1 MAGTAAVRMQWGQ
14 SLSSD
19 VTGGSLLGNMPQ
31 ATQRVPEGGGSVTV
45 IRAKGVSDTGRV
57 RKVNE
62 DRFVSDPALRLFA
75 VADGMGGHQAG
86 EVASEL
92 AIDAITSFIK
102 LSVSDEDLTWPYGID
117 PTLSF
122 DGNRL
127 RTAICLANRRVFRA
141 AETSDD
147 YAGMGTTLVGVLVDG
162 PQLAIGSVGDSRIY
176 LLSRS
181 GLEQLTVDDSWAA
194 TILAQDPSLKP
205 EEIAQHPM
213 RNVLT
218 NVLGARETVN
228 VHVMERTLSS
238 GDTLLLCS
246 DGLHGVLSLATL
258 QEILG
263 RTTDFDNIP
272 QALVDL
278 ALTQGSRDNVT
289 GLVVRYEADR

>member
-1 MAGTAAVRMQWGQ
+1 M
-14 SLSSD
+14 
-19 VTGGSLLGNMPQ
+19 
-31 ATQRVPEGGGSVTV
+31 

-62 DRFVSDPALRLFA
+62 DRFVSDTTLRLFA

-92 AIDAITSFIK
+92 AIEALTSFIR

-147 YAGMGTTLVGVLVDG
+147 YAGMGTTLVGVLVDEG
-162 PQLAIGSVGDSRIY
+162 QVAVGSVGDSRIY
-176 LLSRS
+176 LLTR
-181 GLEQLTVDDSWAA
+181 GTLEQLTVDDSWAA
-194 TILAQDPSLKP
+194 TILAQDPTLKP

-218 NVLGARETVN
+218 NVLGARETVT
-228 VHVMERTLSS
+228 VHLTERTLAP

-246 DGLHGVLSLATL
+246 DGLHGVLSTATL
-258 QEILG
+258 QEVLG
-263 RTTDFDNIP
+263 RADFDSIP
-272 QALVDL
+272 QTLIDMAL
-278 ALTQGSRDNVT
+278 AQGTRDNLT
-289 GLVVRYEADR
+289 ALVVRHESGK

>member
-1 MAGTAAVRMQWGQ
+1 
-14 SLSSD
+14 
-19 VTGGSLLGNMPQ
+19 
-31 ATQRVPEGGGSVTV
+31 
-45 IRAKGVSDTGRV
+45 VSDTGRV

-62 DRFVSDPALRLFA
+62 DRFVSDTTLRLFA

-92 AIDAITSFIK
+92 AIEALTSFIR

-147 YAGMGTTLVGVLVDG
+147 YAGMGTTLVGVLVDEG
-162 PQLAIGSVGDSRIY
+162 QVAIGSVGDSRIY
-176 LLSRS
+176 LLTR
-181 GLEQLTVDDSWAA
+181 GTLEQLTVDDSWAA
-194 TILAQDPSLKP
+194 TILAQDPTLKP

-218 NVLGARETVN
+218 NVLGARETVT
-228 VHVMERTLSS
+228 VHLMERTLAS

-246 DGLHGVLSLATL
+246 DGLHGVLSAATL
-258 QEILG
+258 QEVLG
-263 RTTDFDNIP
+263 RNDFDAIP
-272 QALVDL
+272 QTLVDMAL
-278 ALTQGSRDNVT
+278 AQGTRDNLT
-289 GLVVRYEADR
+289 ALVVRYEAGK

>member
-1 MAGTAAVRMQWGQ
+1 M
-14 SLSSD
+14 
-19 VTGGSLLGNMPQ
+19 
-31 ATQRVPEGGGSVTV
+31 

-62 DRFVSDPALRLFA
+62 DRFVSDTTLRLFA

-92 AIDAITSFIK
+92 AIEALTSFIR

-141 AETSDD
+141 GETSDD
-147 YAGMGTTLVGVLVDG
+147 YAGMGTTLVGILVDEA
-162 PQLAIGSVGDSRIY
+162 QVAVGSVGDSRIY
-176 LLSRS
+176 LLTR
-181 GLEQLTVDDSWAA
+181 GTLEQLTVDDSWAA
-194 TILAQDPSLKP
+194 TILAQDPTLKP

-218 NVLGARETVN
+218 NVLGARETVT
-228 VHVMERTLSS
+228 VHLLERTLAS

-246 DGLHGVLSLATL
+246 DGLHGVLSPATMT
-258 QEILG
+258 EVLG
-263 RTTDFDNIP
+263 RTDFDSIP
-272 QALVDL
+272 QTLVDMAL
-278 ALTQGSRDNVT
+278 AQGTRDNLT
-289 GLVVRYEADR
+289 ALAVRYESGK